1 MQALCILS
9 SKTHIILLCYPLTL
23 GLFDSAKMLVQ
34 KTCSSTLLKELP
46 SLASHPRLH
55 NKLFFFHSPT
65 LLSSWEGEHKLGWPW
80 RPPSTIV
87 TRLKV
92 LSFTTGCLPLFTS
105 VNLSILV
112 WMDLQV
118 VGVADNNSRE
128 AAKAVLSFIF
138 QELVNMKKLHPENKN
153 LSPNLWFEIWRLQQF
168 ACSELFLSMLCMAR
182 ITS

>member
-1 MQALCILS
+1 MQKCWYRRPAILHS
-9 SKTHIILLCYPLTL
+9 WRSCHPWHHTQGYTTN
-23 GLFDSAKMLVQ
+23 S
-34 KTCSSTLLKELP
+34 SSTLQP
-46 SLASHPRLH
+46 
-55 NKLFFFHSPT
+55 FWV
-65 LLSSWEGEHKLGWPW
+65 SWEGEHKLGWPW

-92 LSFTTGCLPLFTS
+92 LSFTTGCLPLFTC
-105 VNLSILV
+105 VNLSIWV

-168 ACSELFLSMLCMAR
+168 VCSELFLSMLCMAR